1 MKIIIIAAVL
11 VSLLA
16 VCNSQTAEDLACVVA
31 TVGSDTDLALAFA
44 RDCAG
49 FDLNVRSQFISRCI
63 SGINHCTLAG
73 C

>member
-31 TVGSDTDLALAFA
+31 TVGSDPAFA

-49 FDLNVRSQFISRCI
+49 FDPNVRSQFISRCI